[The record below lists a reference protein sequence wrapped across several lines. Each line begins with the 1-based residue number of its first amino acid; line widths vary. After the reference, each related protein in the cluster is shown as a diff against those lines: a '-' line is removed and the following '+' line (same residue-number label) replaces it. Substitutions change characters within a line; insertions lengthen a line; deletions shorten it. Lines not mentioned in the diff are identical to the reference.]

1 MKFRPLPSPPM
12 MRGLKSSPIARTNS
26 ADECPL
32 TEERSM
38 GMDRHADATRMQN
51 TRKIRELNDRLRTT
65 GIGGKV
71 FLTRGVAAIDSE
83 LLTQVLHAVRT
94 FDDFKRG
101 NDPWGEHDFGEVVV
115 DGERFFWKIDAYDLN
130 LECGSPDPADQ
141 RVTRRVLTIM
151 TAEDL

>member
-1 MKFRPLPSPPM
+1 
-12 MRGLKSSPIARTNS
+12 
-26 ADECPL
+26 
-32 TEERSM
+32 
-38 GMDRHADATRMQN
+38 MDRHADATRMQN

-71 FLTRGVAAIDSE
+71 FLTRGVAAIDAD

-101 NDPWGEHDFGEVVV
+101 NDPWGEHDFGEVIV

-130 LECGSPDPADQ
+130 LEFGSPDPADE